1 MTQAPKGEGI
11 SMNDHALPVCEEP
24 SMPAAVPPEKR
35 RSGVSSAPDERS
47 VLGLVE
53 LLLKN
58 PSRVDRL
65 ARDESRQLLL
75 LPSLLAIGLLSFSL
89 FALGLVLTLRVA
101 PAEALPELLT
111 ERWAAHRT
119 ASALALWLAYALG
132 FTLTTG
138 VCLPSFYFYGLLAGV
153 RVSWAQVTALIMK
166 GQAATALMLI
176 GVMPFCVAA
185 ALGGIVFA
193 APPPLLR
200 GVLYAGLLLPFASG
214 LWGVRSIYVG
224 FLGLSDTLPPQRRC
238 QRECWLRRLTAACS
252 ACYTAVCPVMIY
264 TLWGDF
270 AEHLASAR
278 LSPRPRAGGGGGVR

>member
-1 MTQAPKGEGI
+1 MI
-11 SMNDHALPVCEEP
+11 HDHAAPVCEEP
-24 SMPAAVPPEKR
+24 SMPAAVPLEEG
-35 RSGVSSAPDERS
+35 RSGVGLAADERS
-47 VLGLVE
+47 VLGLAE

-58 PSRVDRL
+58 PSRVDKL

-75 LPSLLAIGLLSFSL
+75 LPSLLAIGLVSFSL
-89 FALGLVLTLRVA
+89 FALGLVLTLGSA
-101 PAEALPELLT
+101 PAEALPEMVA

-166 GQAATALMLI
+166 GQAATAMMLMGI
-176 GVMPFCVAA
+176 MPVYVTA

-193 APPPLLR
+193 APPPFLR
-200 GVLYAGLLLPFASG
+200 VVLYAGLAFPFVAG

-224 FLGLSDTLPPQRRC
+224 FLGLSDTLPPQRRW

-264 TLWGDF
+264 TLWGYF
-270 AEHLASAR
+270 ADHLAW
-278 LSPRPRAGGGGGVR
+278 AGL

>member
-35 RSGVSSAPDERS
+35 RSGVSSAPDKRS
-47 VLGLVE
+47 VLGLAE

-101 PAEALPELLT
+101 PAEALPELLA
-111 ERWAAHRT
+111 ERWASHRT

-153 RVSWAQVTALIMK
+153 RVSWLQVTAQVMR
-166 GQAATALMLI
+166 GQGSTAVMLM
-176 GVMPFCVAA
+176 GVLPVYLAA
-185 ALGGIVFA
+185 ALGAVIFG
-193 APPPLLR
+193 APP
-200 GVLYAGLLLPFASG
+200 
-214 LWGVRSIYVG
+214 
-224 FLGLSDTLPPQRRC
+224 D
-238 QRECWLRRLTAACS
+238 
-252 ACYTAVCPVMIY
+252 
-264 TLWGDF
+264 
-270 AEHLASAR
+270 
-278 LSPRPRAGGGGGVR
+278 